1 MLTISK
7 ALSASQA
14 ATYHAKEFANA
25 DQRYYSQDENV
36 RGEWQGK
43 LAEQWS
49 VQGAVEGEH
58 FERLAQGQHPHTG
71 DQLVRHRLPFEYQG
85 KDGKAIKSTEHRA
98 GWDATFSAPK
108 SVSLTAL
115 VGGDLRVREAH
126 RESVRAALDELERYV
141 QARIGGNNPAETT
154 GKFIVAKF
162 EHDTARPVD
171 GYAAPQLHT
180 HAVIFNVT
188 ERENG
193 QRALQER
200 ELFKSQ
206 AFVTA
211 VYQSELTFRLRQLG
225 YEIEAGRSGAPEIK
239 GYSRE
244 YLEASSPRSQQI
256 REHLESRGL
265 KGHESAEIAA
275 HHTRDKKQ
283 LLSQAEV
290 LALHRELA
298 AQHGNQA
305 AQIIQEAEQRRTEQR
320 HDPHRQ
326 MRAAQ
331 EGVTFSRDKH
341 FEREAVT
348 DERTLLRDAMRRS
361 MGEAPFADVQTD
373 YRQRHAQGEFIDRAM
388 PNSLTRLVTTEETLA
403 AERQILDQM
412 RQGRRYGENRI
423 AMAAPERIATE
434 RGAGSSCKPGQDH
447 GHSGNGRDRKDH
459 FS

>member
-25 DQRYYSQDENV
+25 DQRYYSQDQNV

-43 LAEQWS
+43 LAERWG

-58 FERLAQGQHPHTG
+58 FERLAQGQHPQTA
-71 DQLVRHRLPFEYQG
+71 DQLVRHRLPFEYKGQ
-85 KDGKAIKSTEHRA
+85 DGKTVKSTEHRA

-126 RESVRAALDELERYV
+126 RESVRVALDELERYV

-162 EHDTARPVD
+162 EHDTARPVG

-188 ERENG
+188 ERADG
-193 QRALQER
+193 QSRALQPH

-239 GYSRE
+239 GYSWE

-256 REHLESRGL
+256 RKHLESRGL

-275 HHTRDKKQ
+275 HQTRDKKQ

-305 AQIIQEAEQRRTEQR
+305 ERIIREAEQRRAEQD
-320 HDPHRQ
+320 HDPQRQ
-326 MRAAQ
+326 IKAAQ

-361 MGEAPFADVQTD
+361 MGEAPFADVQAN
-373 YRQRHAQGEFIDRAM
+373 YRQRHAQGEFIDRAT

-403 AERQILDQM
+403 AERQIIDQM
-412 RQGRRYGENRI
+412 REGQGRVEPIAADMGRI
-423 AMAAPERIATE
+423 ESQWQHLNESQR
-434 RGAGSSCKPGQDH
+434 
-447 GHSGNGRDRKDH
+447 NVVRDVLESRDKIMGIQ
-459 FS
+459 